1 MNEPRSHE
9 RTKSGTPGVFVFS
22 CFRGLLFVLFVS
34 GAAYAQPGFPT
45 AIPQT
50 KFNSGQDVVPYFE
63 GWIRNKDGS
72 FDMVFGY
79 FNRNWQEELAI
90 APGMSNS
97 VTIPGSKDVDH
108 GQPTYFLPRRQGW
121 AYRVTVP
128 SNFGKQDRGAGAP
141 GGSEVTWTIVANGKK
156 EVGYGTL
163 DPVAEI
169 TERIIQTRGGLN
181 PGEDDPNR
189 PPVVAVAPVASAVV
203 ATPVKLTATVTDDG
217 LPKPRDPVKR
227 TTDIASTAN
236 ATRQA
241 NSNAAPR
248 ARGLT
253 VSWMQLRGPAKVT
266 FEKASGVAVVDGKA
280 TATATFAAPGTYV
293 LRASANDGALTTK
306 SDVTITVR

>member
-1 MNEPRSHE
+1 MPSPLRPLCSV
-9 RTKSGTPGVFVFS
+9 S
-22 CFRGLLFVLFVS
+22 FVLLCCACVPS
-34 GAAYAQPGFPT
+34 AATAQPSFPT

-90 APGMSNS
+90 PPGPNNG
-97 VTIPGSKDVDH
+97 VAIPGSKEVDH
-108 GQPTYFLPRRQGW
+108 GQPTYFLPRRQAW
-121 AYRVTVP
+121 SYRVTVP
-128 SNFGKQDRGAGAP
+128 ANFGKQ
-141 GGSEVTWTIVANGKK
+141 EVTWTIVANGKR
-156 EVGYGTL
+156 EVGYGNL

-169 TERIIQTRGGLN
+169 TERIIQTRGNLN

-189 PPVVAVAPVASAVV
+189 PPSIIIAPVSNATAS
-203 ATPVKLTATVTDDG
+203 TPMKLTAMVTDDG
-217 LPKPRDPVKR
+217 LPKPREPVKR
-227 TTDIASTAN
+227 ATDVAATAN

-253 VSWMQLRGPAKVT
+253 VAWMQLRGPAKVT
-266 FEKASGVAVVDGKA
+266 FEKASATAVVDGKA
-280 TATATFAAPGTYV
+280 SVTATFAAPGTYV
-293 LRASANDGALTTK
+293 LRATANDGALATRA
-306 SDVTITVR
+306 DVTVLVQ

>member
-1 MNEPRSHE
+1 VSSCLR
-9 RTKSGTPGVFVFS
+9 GVILA
-22 CFRGLLFVLFVS
+22 LLAA
-34 GAAYAQPGFPT
+34 GAAAAQPNFPT

-50 KFNSGQDVVPYFE
+50 KFNSGQDIVPYFE
-63 GWIRNKDGS
+63 GWIRNKDGT
-72 FDMVFGY
+72 FDLVFGY

-90 APGMSNS
+90 AAGPNNT
-97 VTIPGSKDVDH
+97 VNVPGSKEIDH

-128 SNFGKQDRGAGAP
+128 QTFGKQ
-141 GGSEVTWTIVANGKK
+141 EVTWTIVANGKK

-169 TERIIQTRGGLN
+169 TERIIQTRGNLN

-189 PPVVAVAPVASAVV
+189 PPIVTIAPVANAAA
-203 ATPVKLTATVTDDG
+203 ATPVRLTATVSDDG
-217 LPKPRDPVKR
+217 LPKPREPVTR
-227 TTDIASTAN
+227 TTPGDRGPRTGQDVASTAN

-241 NSNAAPR
+241 NSNSAPR

-253 VSWMQLRGPAKVT
+253 VGWMQLRGPAKVT
-266 FEKASGVAVVDGKA
+266 FEKASGIAVVDGKA
-280 TATATFAAPGTYV
+280 AVTATFAAPGTYV

-306 SDVTITVR
+306 ADVTVVVQ

>member
-1 MNEPRSHE
+1 M
-9 RTKSGTPGVFVFS
+9 FS
-22 CFRGLLFVLFVS
+22 CFRGLLLVLLVCAS
-34 GAAYAQPGFPT
+34 ALAQPNFPT

-79 FNRNWQEELAI
+79 FNRNWQEELVI
-90 APGMSNS
+90 APGPENV
-97 VTIPGSKDVDH
+97 VTVPGSKDADH

-121 AYRVTVP
+121 VYRVTVP
-128 SNFGKQDRGAGAP
+128 SNFGKQ
-141 GGSEVTWTIVANGKK
+141 EVTWTIVANGKK
-156 EVGYGTL
+156 EIGYGTL

-181 PGEDDPNR
+181 PGEDDPNK
-189 PPVVAVAPVASAVV
+189 PPVVAIAPPANAAA
-203 ATPVKLTATVTDDG
+203 ATPVLLTAAVTDDG
-217 LPKPRDPVKR
+217 LPKPREPVMR
-227 TTDIASTAN
+227 TTPGDRGPRTGQDVAATAS

-253 VSWMQLRGPAKVT
+253 VSWMQIRGPAKVT
-266 FEKASGVAVVDGKA
+266 FEKASGVPVVDGKA
-280 TATATFAAPGTYV
+280 TATATFAAAGTYV
-293 LRASANDGALTTK
+293 LRATANDGALSTK
-306 SDVTITVR
+306 ADVTIVVQ

>member
-1 MNEPRSHE
+1 MSNG
-9 RTKSGTPGVFVFS
+9 RTTQNPQNPQKPIWFAFS
-22 CFRGLLFVLFVS
+22 ALSALIVLAC
-34 GAAYAQPGFPT
+34 AASAAAQPNFPT

-50 KFNSGQDVVPYFE
+50 KFNSGQDIVPYFE

-90 APGMSNS
+90 APGQENF
-97 VTIPGSKDVDH
+97 VAVPGSKDADH

-121 AYRVTVP
+121 SYRVTVP
-128 SNFGKQDRGAGAP
+128 SNFGKQ
-141 GGSEVTWTIVANGKK
+141 EVTWTIVANGKK
-156 EVGYGTL
+156 EVGYATL

-181 PGEDDPNR
+181 PGEDDPNK
-189 PPVVAVAPVASAVV
+189 PPVVTIVPVATAAANAPV
-203 ATPVKLTATVTDDG
+203 TLTANVADDG
-217 LPKPRDPVKR
+217 LPKPREPVQR
-227 TTDIASTAN
+227 TTDVAATAS

-266 FEKASGVAVVDGKA
+266 FSKASGVQVVDGKA
-280 TATATFAAPGTYV
+280 SVAATFTAPGTYV

-306 SDVTITVR
+306 SDITITVQ

>member
-1 MNEPRSHE
+1 MN
-9 RTKSGTPGVFVFS
+9 KALLLV
-22 CFRGLLFVLFVS
+22 LLFA
-34 GAAYAQPGFPT
+34 GTANAQPSFPT

-90 APGMSNS
+90 APGANNI
-97 VTIPGSKDVDH
+97 VNVPGSKDADH

-121 AYRVTVP
+121 VYRVTVP
-128 SNFGKQDRGAGAP
+128 STFGKQ
-141 GGSEVTWTIVANGKK
+141 EVTWTVVANGKK

-181 PGEDDPNR
+181 PGEDDPNK
-189 PPVVAVAPVASAVV
+189 PPVVAITPVCGAGSGGAGLQACQS
-203 ATPVKLTATVTDDG
+203 ATPVKLTANVTDDG
-217 LPKPRDPVKR
+217 LPKPREVVRK
-227 TTDIASTAN
+227 TTDVAATAS

-248 ARGLT
+248 ARGLA
-253 VSWMQLRGPAKVT
+253 VSWMQIRGPAKVT
-266 FEKASGVAVVDGKA
+266 FEKATGNAVVDGK
-280 TATATFAAPGTYV
+280 TTVTATFAAPGTYV

-306 SDVTITVR
+306 ADVTVTVQ